1 MLYAILAYHAEE
13 EVASWTRQEDA
24 ALMGNLNKIHNRLTQ
39 EGRLGPAARLGA
51 TQGACVLRG
60 RGKGVVTDGPFTE
73 TKEQLLGFYVIDCA
87 DRDAAIASARELR
100 EVNPSAIYEIRP
112 VLLYLPGAPFPLTEQ
127 AAESNQR
134 EQGRDGGDAPRPG

>member
-112 VLLYLPGAPFPLTEQ
+112 VLLYLPGAPFPETEQ